1 MAKLR
6 TIVSFLDRELK
17 IAEFEDSSNNG
28 LQVQNS
34 GRVRK
39 ICCGVDASL
48 AFFKEARERGA
59 DLAVCHHGISW
70 GDSLKRITDANY
82 GRVGYLVRNDM
93 ALYGCHLPLDAHPR
107 HGNNAQI
114 CKALGLLQRRRF
126 GLYRGRKIGYAGRLS
141 RPMRYETFKSLVREK
156 IGGEIRSMDFGRKT
170 VRTVAVVSGGA
181 AGEVAE
187 AGREGLDVYLSGE
200 PALEAYSL
208 AQEYGINA
216 VFAGHYATEV
226 FGVRALAALL
236 SRRFKVDAEFVDLK
250 VPY

>member
-6 TIVSFLDRELK
+6 TIVNFLDKELK
-17 IAEFEDSSNNG
+17 IAEFDDSSNNG